1 MVLTLFIK
9 ENGFNNI
16 KDGFKNIEIRKY
28 TNFVKK
34 INKNDKIK
42 LKCKEDTLDLKVL
55 NIILFDSLRMLLE
68 NTNLKMINHKLI
80 NICEFED
87 YYKQLYKKLDSN
99 YVAIYI
105 ELL

>member
-16 KDGFKNIEIRKY
+16 KNGFKTIEIRKY
-28 TNFVKK
+28 TNFIKK
-34 INKNDKIK
+34 INKNDRIK
-42 LKCKEDTLDLKVL
+42 LKCKENTLDLKVL
-55 NIILFDSLRMLLE
+55 NIILFDSLRILLE
-68 NTNLKMINHKLI
+68 NTNLEMINHKLK
-80 NICEFED
+80 NICEFEK
-87 YYKQLYKKLDSN
+87 YYKQFYKKLDSD